1 MLAFVHM
8 RVHRLW
14 TDGYEGAALR
24 STSAGDN
31 TGNTQDVIRS
41 IRASGLNDGEG
52 PVARN
57 ANSDRERPASGSPQ
71 PARNLWSLLGVS
83 A

>member
-1 MLAFVHM
+1 M

-41 IRASGLNDGEG
+41 IRGE
-52 PVARN
+52 RL
-57 ANSDRERPASGSPQ
+57 ERRG
-71 PARNLWSLLGVS
+71 RTGGEER
-83 A
+83 